1 MNQHNLIFY
10 PAYGLN
16 LQANKIITLQ
26 NYYQTMARFIVTTKQ
41 MKNANG
47 IRIEPGMSV
56 EVVTQSM
63 SNPVLTNGGQP
74 VADAFMRIYGIDIR
88 RAGALNMSYLDV
100 ERI

>member
-1 MNQHNLIFY
+1 MQTDTF
-10 PAYGLN
+10 
-16 LQANKIITLQ
+16 ITLY

-74 VADAFMRIYGIDIR
+74 VADAFMRMYGIDIR
-88 RAGALNMSYLDV
+88 RAGTLNMTYLNV
-100 ERI
+100 ERIQ